1 MSLDYVDLPIQRNV
15 IISEDTYTKLD
26 ENHQKMQWVQYL
38 KTKQN
43 KQKTPEKLF
52 KVSHQKQNIKIK
64 NTC

>member
-1 MSLDYVDLPIQRNV
+1 
-15 IISEDTYTKLD
+15 
-26 ENHQKMQWVQYL
+26 MQWVQYL

-64 NTC
+64 NKKYGIYFKNRVFFKKEEVGHKKLRK